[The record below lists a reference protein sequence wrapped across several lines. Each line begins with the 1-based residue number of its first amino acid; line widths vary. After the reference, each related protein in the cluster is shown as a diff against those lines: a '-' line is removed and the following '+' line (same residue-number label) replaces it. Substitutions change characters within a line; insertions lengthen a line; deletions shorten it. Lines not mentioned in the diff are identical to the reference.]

1 MVILRCTRK
10 LRERL
15 KQAHILPI
23 SPSTTVLG
31 DWYCNLV
38 YFGRTQVILCASEKT
53 LLPILIPARD
63 APSFHTRLKEAVAMA
78 LAAYN
83 IHQDAIQLELKQ
95 MDEYQIA
102 PTANRSVLGSLNDF
116 ERMASFMPAQPI
128 PPSLEDVSVTLAET
142 PCSPIGYK
150 SPKVATIE
158 TFKDYRPKA

>member
-1 MVILRCTRK
+1 MILLRCTRK
-10 LRERL
+10 LCERL
-15 KQAHILPI
+15 KQVDILPA

-63 APSFHTRLKEAVAMA
+63 APSFPTRLKEALAVT
-78 LAAYN
+78 LAAFS
-83 IHQDAIQLELKQ
+83 IHQDAIQLELNQ
-95 MDEYQIA
+95 MNEYQIA
-102 PTANRSVLGSLNDF
+102 PTANRRVLGSLNDF
-116 ERMASFMPAQPI
+116 ERMSSFMFAQPM
-128 PPSLEDVSVTLAET
+128 PPSLEEVSITLADT

-158 TFKDYRPKA
+158 RFRNPNY